1 MEIKKLYF
9 TYPLNLL
16 QRIKRMLMEDEIKGQ
31 EVTQPET
38 QSETPPKKSKRDML
52 RERLSKKYPDK
63 NFDDDEAFAGQ
74 VSDDYDDY
82 DKRLADYQ
90 KNEQAIGDMFSTD
103 PRATSFLMEWKDGSD
118 PVVALVRTFG
128 KDIVDAADD
137 PARQE
142 EIAKAN
148 KEYIERV
155 NKSKELDNEYETNLQ
170 ESLQTLADAQ
180 KQNGWSDEQIDN
192 AFQQLF
198 QIVDDAV
205 MGKFSPET
213 LQLVMNAQ
221 NYNQDIATAQ
231 QEGEVKGRNAKIEE
245 KLRKAKSGD
254 GTPQLNGKNGKVQR
268 SPTQQSIF
276 ALASQA

>member
-1 MEIKKLYF
+1 
-9 TYPLNLL
+9 
-16 QRIKRMLMEDEIKGQ
+16 MEDEIKGQ

-63 NFDDDEAFAGQ
+63 NIDDDEAFAGQ

-90 KNEQAIGDMFSTD
+90 KNEQAIGDMFATD

-118 PVVALVRTFG
+118 PVVALVRTLG

-148 KEYIERV
+148 REYIERV

>member
-1 MEIKKLYF
+1 
-9 TYPLNLL
+9 
-16 QRIKRMLMEDEIKGQ
+16 MEDEIKGQ

-90 KNEQAIGDMFSTD
+90 KNEQAIGDMFATD

-137 PARQE
+137 PARQK

-180 KQNGWSDEQIDN
+180 KKNGWSDEQIDN

>member
-1 MEIKKLYF
+1 
-9 TYPLNLL
+9 
-16 QRIKRMLMEDEIKGQ
+16 MEDEIKGQ

-38 QSETPPKKSKRDML
+38 QSETPSKKSKRDML

-74 VSDDYDDY
+74 VSNDYDDY

-90 KNEQAIGDMFSTD
+90 KNEQAIGDMFATD

-148 KEYIERV
+148 REYIERV

>member
-1 MEIKKLYF
+1 M
-9 TYPLNLL
+9 
-16 QRIKRMLMEDEIKGQ
+16 
-31 EVTQPET
+31 
-38 QSETPPKKSKRDML
+38 
-52 RERLSKKYPDK
+52 
-63 NFDDDEAFAGQ
+63 FA
-74 VSDDYDDY
+74 
-82 DKRLADYQ
+82 
-90 KNEQAIGDMFSTD
+90 TD

-148 KEYIERV
+148 REYIERV

>member
-1 MEIKKLYF
+1 
-9 TYPLNLL
+9 
-16 QRIKRMLMEDEIKGQ
+16 MEDEIKGQ

-90 KNEQAIGDMFSTD
+90 KNEQAIGDMFATD

-118 PVVALVRTFG
+118 PVVALVRTLG

-148 KEYIERV
+148 REYIERV

>member
-1 MEIKKLYF
+1 
-9 TYPLNLL
+9 
-16 QRIKRMLMEDEIKGQ
+16 MEDEIKGQ

-90 KNEQAIGDMFSTD
+90 KNEQAIGDMFATD

-118 PVVALVRTFG
+118 PVVALVRTLG

>member
-1 MEIKKLYF
+1 
-9 TYPLNLL
+9 
-16 QRIKRMLMEDEIKGQ
+16 MEDEIKGQ

-38 QSETPPKKSKRDML
+38 QSETPSKKSKRDML

-90 KNEQAIGDMFSTD
+90 KNEQAIGDMFATD

-118 PVVALVRTFG
+118 PVVALVRTLG

-148 KEYIERV
+148 REYIERV

>member
-1 MEIKKLYF
+1 
-9 TYPLNLL
+9 
-16 QRIKRMLMEDEIKGQ
+16 
-31 EVTQPET
+31 
-38 QSETPPKKSKRDML
+38 ML

-90 KNEQAIGDMFSTD
+90 KNEQAIGDMFATD

-148 KEYIERV
+148 REYIERV
-155 NKSKELDNEYETNLQ
+155 NKSKELDNEYETNYKSRYKL
-170 ESLQTLADAQ
+170 SLML
-180 KQNGWSDEQIDN
+180 KNKMVG
-192 AFQQLF
+192 
-198 QIVDDAV
+198 V
-205 MGKFSPET
+205 MS
-213 LQLVMNAQ
+213 
-221 NYNQDIATAQ
+221 
-231 QEGEVKGRNAKIEE
+231 
-245 KLRKAKSGD
+245 KLIMRFNNSFKLLMM
-254 GTPQLNGKNGKVQR
+254 Q
-268 SPTQQSIF
+268 
-276 ALASQA
+276 